1 LLIFF
6 IWFYFLFLQSYS
18 TLFKKYVAEKQ
29 KKLKKIKLYRL
40 TAVKQ
45 VLNIYLTM
53 QKKLRNF
60 EVKVLNFGT
69 KVAQAHKYA
78 LKTIIRINEVI
89 HTYHLSHSYV

>member
-1 LLIFF
+1 MGITRTVF
-6 IWFYFLFLQSYS
+6 
-18 TLFKKYVAEKQ
+18 
-29 KKLKKIKLYRL
+29 KLYRL

-60 EVKVLNFGT
+60 EVKVLNFEGKVLNFGT

>member
-1 LLIFF
+1 
-6 IWFYFLFLQSYS
+6 
-18 TLFKKYVAEKQ
+18 
-29 KKLKKIKLYRL
+29 
-40 TAVKQ
+40 
-45 VLNIYLTM
+45 M

-60 EVKVLNFGT
+60 EVKVLNFEGKVLNFGT